1 MIHLVLRANQIAG
14 VYFLFLRRH
23 LVYIGQSVCCLRRLG
38 QHRDRGM
45 VFDEVMIIEGADEDI
60 SDLETYY
67 VTMLKPPRNKYKRQ
81 MAYPRLQKLAED
93 HRLFPIPDGY
103 EVGEPP
109 DEV

>member
-23 LVYIGQSVCCLRRLG
+23 LVYIGQSSCCLRRLG

-45 VFDEVMIIEGADEDI
+45 VFDEVIIIEGASWDI
-60 SDLETYY
+60 SDVETYY
-67 VTMLKPPRNKYKRQ
+67 VTMLKPPRNNYKKK
-81 MAYPRLQKLAED
+81 MAYPKLQELAELYG
-93 HRLFPIPDGY
+93 LFHLPKGY

>member
-23 LVYIGQSVCCLRRLG
+23 LVYIGQSICCLRRLG

-45 VFDEVMIIEGADEDI
+45 IFDEAIIIEAHSRDI
-60 SDLETYY
+60 IDLESYY
-67 VTMLKPPRNKYKRQ
+67 VTMLKPPRNNYKKK
-81 MAYPRLQKLAED
+81 MAYPRLQELAENYG
-93 HRLFPIPDGY
+93 LFFLPRGY

-109 DEV
+109 DEL